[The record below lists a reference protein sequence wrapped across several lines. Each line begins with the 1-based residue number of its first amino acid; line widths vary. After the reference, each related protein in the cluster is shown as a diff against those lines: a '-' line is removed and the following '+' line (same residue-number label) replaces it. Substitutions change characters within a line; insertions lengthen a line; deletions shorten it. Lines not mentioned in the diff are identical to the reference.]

1 MFQKVTKKVE
11 PFIRIIKLMINNKI
25 IYKTNNMN
33 NYLKVGKYQTVVN
46 RVLVLNNQAQ
56 KVVQ

>member
-1 MFQKVTKKVE
+1 
-11 PFIRIIKLMINNKI
+11 MINNKI